1 MSEASYGYSPK
12 SYSSICV
19 IMEGDVYKGEN
30 NYLSSRS
37 SLKMICALGIR
48 QYGQFFFSLATL
60 FVSAG
65 AVRNMHLI
73 TLNSLCFNK

>member
-1 MSEASYGYSPK
+1 M
-12 SYSSICV
+12 CV
-19 IMEGDVYKGEN
+19 ITEGDVYEGEN
-30 NYLSSRS
+30 NHLSSQS

-48 QYGQFFFSLATL
+48 QYGQFSLLLATL

-73 TLNSLCFNK
+73 TLSSLCFNK